1 MSILNKISNIFQTT
15 FSYDNINKSNIIKMR
30 NKSNGISLLS
40 AVYYKFAY
48 CCPYTTQ
55 ESVTSSINY
64 LNILSFSRQAFIK
77 KEQHVP
83 VQSYKDCFDKLV
95 HLYNSYIVLPKTPR
109 LIAVDG
115 CNNNL
120 SGKVLLNLGLFDI
133 SNHVPLDISFLGSK
147 FRNGEVK
154 AFKIYILNNLKYL
167 KNIKP
172 IFVCDRLYFTY
183 DLLDFLDANK
193 FHYIIR
199 IKCDGSNLDPNKPLK
214 KNISNYNLINKLR
227 KSKIRVISDDNSYT
241 QIVCVNKKKE
251 KKLVAKISVKSS
263 CKIVTNIPTDKVF
276 TNEAIFKFYRSRWDI
291 EEFFKF
297 VKHNFKFQ
305 YLPEKN
311 DDKIKKMYLCELI
324 LVYIT
329 KLIELYYWKKEKSK
343 PTTILNKKNGTEI
356 ECTIKINYTNLMKG
370 LFNDLLYDI
379 ILNNNISADKLD
391 KFKKSYIKILKN
403 EKGRNFPRT
412 SKKPHSK
419 WHLKSY
425 SSNSQLKKIIKMI
438 ISNKINK
445 LNKNLKV
452 KAKRITILEVN
463 GKEYG

>member
-1 MSILNKISNIFQTT
+1 MSILNKISDIFQTI
-15 FSYDNINKSNIIKMR
+15 FNYDNINKNNTVKMR

-40 AVYYKFAY
+40 AAYYKFAY

-64 LNILSFSRQAFIK
+64 SNILSFSRQAFIK
-77 KEQHVP
+77 KEQHIP
-83 VQSYKDCFDKLV
+83 VQFYKDCFDKLV
-95 HLYNSYIVLPKTPR
+95 CLYNSSIELPKTPR

-133 SNHVPLDISFLGSK
+133 SNNVPLDISFLGSE

-154 AFKIYILNNLKYL
+154 AFKAYILNNLKYL

-183 DLLDFLDANK
+183 NLLDFLDTNK
-193 FHYIIR
+193 FRYIIR
-199 IKCDGSNLDPNKPLK
+199 VKCDGSNLDPNKPLK
-214 KNISNYNLINKLR
+214 KNIANYNLINKLR
-227 KSKIRVISDDNSYT
+227 NKNTRVISDDNSYT

-263 CKIVTNIPTDKVF
+263 CKIVTNIPIDNVF
-276 TNEAIFKFYRSRWDI
+276 TNEAIFNFYRSRWDI
-291 EEFFKF
+291 EEFFKL

-305 YLPEKN
+305 YLPEKKAN
-311 DDKIKKMYLCELI
+311 QTKKMYLCELI
-324 LVYIT
+324 LVYIS
-329 KLIELYYWKKEKSK
+329 KLIELYYWKKEKQK
-343 PTTILNKKNGTEI
+343 PSTSLNKKNGTKK
-356 ECTIKINYTNLMKG
+356 ECTIRINCTNLMKG

-425 SSNSQLKKIIKMI
+425 SSNSQLKKIIKMMI
-438 ISNKINK
+438 ANKINT

-452 KAKRITILEVN
+452 KAKRVTIVEVN